1 MALVVY
7 DRVQETSIT
16 SGTGTIT
23 LAGAVAGYQSFAIV
37 GNGNTTFY
45 TIVDGTN
52 WEVGIG
58 TYTSSSTTL
67 SRDTVLSNSLGT
79 TSFLTLSSNSKQ
91 VFCTYP
97 AEKSVY
103 KDSLGNV
110 SPLGTISSGTWQ
122 GATVDLSYGGTS
134 ASTASGAR
142 TNLGLGTIATQDAN
156 NVSITGGSVNNTSQS
171 KTTISDY
178 ETFTGVSAPSYAEG
192 ELWYDS
198 AAHALAYYNDSPNST
213 VHIGQDLQVKV
224 INNTGSSIANGS
236 PVYIT
241 GTSSGQTYPNIALA
255 QANSAAT
262 ASVIG
267 LTNGAI
273 ANGAIGYVTAQG
285 GIDNVNTGTFTVG
298 QVLYLSPYSAGQL
311 MNTIPPTG
319 ITVQVGV
326 VSYVNSST
334 GKIYVKQT
342 TPLAVPASIITGQV
356 ALANGGTSANLTA
369 VNGGAVYSTGSA
381 LAITAAGTSG
391 QVLTS
396 SGAGAPTW
404 TTPTTGT
411 VTSVTGTSPIA
422 SSGGTTPAISISQAT
437 TSTNGYLSSTD
448 WNTFNGKQPAGSYLT
463 SVTADS
469 PLTGSGTSAS
479 HLSIPAATGSINGYL
494 TSTDWTTFNNKG
506 SGSVTSVSALT
517 LGTTGTDLSST
528 VANSTT
534 TPVIT
539 LNVPTASAT
548 NRGALSSADWT
559 TFNNKAPSVTYT
571 TNYIP
576 FGQGT
581 TTLNQSSA
589 LQFNGTNLTTTGTV
603 TSTGEITPSVTA
615 SSTDLTLSAISTGNI
630 NLNTPNGTALKVLSV
645 GATSSNWLQV
655 GNPSTTV
662 IRLGPAGTT
671 VADFRIL
678 APTFTNFYTGSSA
691 DGLNDGANQMRVA
704 HTASAVNRIEVTGGA
719 TTVAPVMS
727 VQGSDGNI
735 ALSFVSKGNARH
747 NFFNNGTT
755 TSRQFTV
762 GTSGITS
769 AVNFLNVDG
778 SATGNAL
785 PMQAN
790 GTDGNISMA
799 FQPKGTGAIDLAAGS
814 SGVNISNGGTVT
826 AITRTSTGASYTS
839 FPSVA
844 VSAPTTA
851 GNVTAIVSITNMQ
864 AQNATIQVGGT
875 GYTVGDTL
883 TVVGGTPQ
891 TIAAT
896 YTVATVSSGVVTSVN
911 ALNFAIYTALPTN
924 PVSTTGGT
932 GTGCTLNLTY
942 GITTTGF
949 NISNAGSGYIEQ
961 PSVTFSGGGGSGAA
975 AYATVGSTPK
985 ITSLAGTGEVWTSSG
1000 RQVIFGQSATTPTT
1014 AWTIYNDS
1022 FSRSLIQGTG
1032 TSGISSGGANNL
1044 SFFTNATAQEQLR
1057 VSHTASAVNYVQ
1069 VTGGATGN
1077 PSTVTMSGQGS
1088 DANINIAL
1096 TPKGT
1101 GSVVANAPIKAQG
1114 YTVATLPTAGTIG
1127 RIAYVTDALAPTYLG
1142 VLTGGG
1148 AVKTPVFDNGTAWV
1162 SF

>member
-1 MALVVY
+1 MA
-7 DRVQETSIT
+7 IT
-16 SGTGTIT
+16 IKHAKTDTIADWTQADLDQQIAAGNYPPGTT
-23 LAGAVAGYQSFAIV
+23 LANIV
-37 GNGNTTFY
+37 LPSDWNN
-45 TIVDGTN
+45 DH
-52 WEVGIG
+52 
-58 TYTSSSTTL
+58 
-67 SRDTVLSNSLGT
+67 TVTG
-79 TSFLTLSSNSKQ
+79 F
-91 VFCTYP
+91 
-97 AEKSVY
+97 
-103 KDSLGNV
+103 
-110 SPLGTISSGTWQ
+110 
-122 GATVDLSYGGTS
+122 
-134 ASTASGAR
+134 
-142 TNLGLGTIATQDAN
+142 GTIATQDAN

-448 WNTFNGKQPAGSYLT
+448 WNTFNGKAP
-463 SVTADS
+463 
-469 PLTGSGTSAS
+469 GT
-479 HLSIPAATGSINGYL
+479 
-494 TSTDWTTFNNKG
+494 
-506 SGSVTSVSALT
+506 
-517 LGTTGTDLSST
+517 
-528 VANSTT
+528 
-534 TPVIT
+534 
-539 LNVPTASAT
+539 
-548 NRGALSSADWT
+548 
-559 TFNNKAPSVTYT
+559 TYT

-704 HTASAVNRIEVTGGA
+704 HTASAVNRIEVTGAA
-719 TTVAPVMS
+719 TGNNPAIST
-727 VQGSDGNI
+727 QGSDGNI
-735 ALSFVSKGNARH
+735 GLSFVSKGSFGMQFNNSSGGSIVQYTQSGTTSATT
-747 NFFNNGTT
+747 NFFRLTNVNGT
-755 TSRQFTV
+755 
-762 GTSGITS
+762 
-769 AVNFLNVDG
+769 G
-778 SATGNAL
+778 SAPILSSQGS
-785 PMQAN
+785 
-790 GTDGNISMA
+790 DGNISMA

-826 AITRTSTGASYTS
+826 AITRTNAGTGYTTL
-839 FPSVA
+839 PSIA
-844 VSAPTTA
+844 ISAPTTA
-851 GNVTAIVSITNMQ
+851 GGVQAVLAITLQIVNYAIATAGSGYAIGDTITL
-864 AQNATIQVGGT
+864 VGGT
-875 GYTVGDTL
+875 GTATTFTVATLSGSGVATL
-883 TVVGGTPQ
+883 TVTNNGS
-891 TIAAT
+891 
-896 YTVATVSSGVVTSVN
+896 YTVVPS
-911 ALNFAIYTALPTN
+911 N
-924 PVSTTGGT
+924 PVSTTTSGAGT
-932 GTGCTLNLTY
+932 SCTINMTW
-942 GITTTGF
+942 GITSPTIT
-949 NISNAGSGYIEQ
+949 NAGSGYIEQ
-961 PSVTFSGGGGSGAA
+961 PTITFSGGGGSGAA
-975 AYATVGSTPK
+975 AYATVGSNTTFRSIGSNLNLNTPSGTGFVVADAGA
-985 ITSLAGTGEVWTSSG
+985 TSAQWWQAIGGSFTGILRSTGSTQDGLIQTAGTG
-1000 RQVIFGQSATTPTT
+1000 
-1014 AWTIYNDS
+1014 
-1022 FSRSLIQGTG
+1022 
-1032 TSGISSGGANNL
+1032 GISLQTNNGAQTQ
-1044 SFFTNATAQEQLR
+1044 FKAT
-1057 VSHTASAVNYVQ
+1057 HTASAVNYVQ